1 MRVRR
6 ATVSGLVMAT
16 MACDVD
22 DIPRADLSDE
32 VSARE
37 LEINGVRL
45 NGFRLNGFRLNGF
58 RLNGFRL
65 NGDSGTGDYIDLE
78 AFQLHQGWTVTNAWL
93 EGSELRVQTSNG
105 ATLVGTQLVG
115 SILHFGLVDGAPKKR
130 KVKIA
135 GATAQASGLW
145 LYDLQIKDDVGA
157 WEPLCMNA
165 LGGATQAIM
174 VGEVWDPDTGDRVAT
189 ESGLV
194 TLACRDAAIGKCA
207 EWGYHPWEWPDHH
220 QACTR
225 MVRADYCGD
234 GESHTIDGM
243 VIHVLDEIGV
253 ENPEPGTN
261 YAVEAEWGPDGATCL
276 DLAHTRLVG
285 PTLACEPAACG
296 EPFASGGLL
305 QSGVTLP

>member
-1 MRVRR
+1 M
-6 ATVSGLVMAT
+6 GLIAAT

-32 VSARE
+32 VSVRE

-65 NGDSGTGDYIDLE
+65 NGDSGTGNYIDLE
-78 AFQLHQGWTVTNAWL
+78 MFQLHQGWTVTNAWL
-93 EGSELRVQTSNG
+93 AGSELRVQTSVG
-105 ATLVGTQLVG
+105 TTLVGTQLVG
-115 SILHFGLVDGAPKKR
+115 AILHFGLVDGAPKKR
-130 KVKIA
+130 KVKIV
-135 GATAQASGLW
+135 GATVQASGLW
-145 LYDLQIKDDVGA
+145 LYDLQIKDDIGA
-157 WEPLCMNA
+157 WEPLCINA
-165 LGGATQAIM
+165 FGGATQAIM
-174 VGEVWDPDTGDRVAT
+174 VGEVWDPETGDRVPA

-207 EWGYHPWEWPDHH
+207 EWGYHPWEWADHH

-243 VIHVLDEIGV
+243 AIHVLDEIGV
-253 ENPEPGTN
+253 EDLETGTN
-261 YAVEAEWGPDGATCL
+261 YTVEAEWGPDGATCL
-276 DLAHTRLVG
+276 NFEHTRLVG
-285 PTLACEPAACG
+285 STMACDPGACG
-296 EPFASGGLL
+296 EPFASGGLI
-305 QSGVTLP
+305 QSGVTVP